1 MIGNATGQ
9 LLAIALLMASLQAGA
24 AGGPSPEA
32 AEIIEALQL
41 REAAAPIADN
51 PRWRPARVLVGVHA
65 RLLQAV
71 PDYVEKL
78 RSVAG
83 DIELVI
89 DDSGNFEPDA
99 ETLKGVDGII
109 GLCRRGT
116 MEKAGRELLWLH
128 SYTVGMDRC
137 SGLAE
142 ERLAQTVFTNAKR
155 LSGPTIAEHAMAM
168 LLGIARGL
176 PAYLDHQ
183 SRASWD
189 RSPAAQV
196 SFGELAGKT
205 VLVAG
210 LGGIGTQ
217 VAWRAHGLGMRVI
230 ATRNSSRSG
239 PDYVDYVGLA
249 DELNKLAGQADVIV
263 NALPLTEATT
273 GLFDKAFFAT
283 AKPGAIFISVGRGK
297 STVTADLVAALKDGK
312 LYGAGL
318 DVTDPEPLPPES
330 PLWGMPNVIIS
341 PHVSAAGLDSARRGA
356 TIAIENLR
364 RYATGEPLL
373 NTVNMRAGY

>member
-1 MIGNATGQ
+1 MIGIAARQLMILITLTVTVQATG
-9 LLAIALLMASLQAGA
+9 AGE
-24 AGGPSPEA
+24 PTPEA

-41 REAAAPIADN
+41 REAAAPISDN
-51 PRWRPARVLVGVHA
+51 PRWRPKRVLVGVYP

-71 PDYVEKL
+71 PDYVQQL

-89 DDSGNFEPDA
+89 DDPGSFDPDA
-99 ETLKGVDGII
+99 ETLKGIDGII
-109 GLCRRGT
+109 GFCRLST
-116 MEKAGRELLWLH
+116 MEKADPGLLWLH
-128 SYTVGMDRC
+128 SYSVGMDRC
-137 SGLAE
+137 AGLSE
-142 ERLAQTVFTNAKR
+142 ERLAQTVFTNTKR

-168 LLGIARGL
+168 LLGISRGL
-176 PAYLDHQ
+176 PLYLDNQ
-183 SRASWD
+183 SRANWD
-189 RSPAAQV
+189 RSPAAKV
-196 SFGELAGKT
+196 GFGELAGKT
-205 VLVAG
+205 LLVAG

-239 PDYVDYVGLA
+239 PEYVDYVGLA
-249 DELNKLAGQADVIV
+249 NELHKLAGEADVIV
-263 NALPLTEATT
+263 NALPLTAATT
-273 GLFDKAFFAT
+273 DLFDKAFFA
-283 AKPGAIFISVGRGK
+283 AARPGAIFISVGRGK
-297 STVTADLVAALKDGK
+297 STVTEELVAALKEGK

-330 PLWGMPNVIIS
+330 PLWAMPNVIIS